1 MQLQHDSGLNVMLS
15 HAFASAPQ
23 AFEFDRVFGPNSR
36 QEEVFAD
43 VSQLVIS
50 ALDGYNVCIFAYG
63 QVLSAAGPSN
73 TFHFNGRSNFPP
85 SFKLGA
91 V

>member
-1 MQLQHDSGLNVMLS
+1 MTPGLNVMQS
-15 HAFASAPQ
+15 QARATAPQ

-63 QVLSAAGPSN
+63 QVLSAAGPSK
-73 TFHFNGRSNFPP
+73 TSCFAGRSTFWRSN
-85 SFKLGA
+85 KLGA
-91 V
+91 I

>member
-1 MQLQHDSGLNVMLS
+1 MQSQ
-15 HAFASAPQ
+15 APASAAQ

-63 QVLSAAGPSN
+63 QVLSAADLPN
-73 TFHFNGRSNFPP
+73 TFHCNWAQQLSAILQARRSM
-85 SFKLGA
+85 KY
-91 V
+91 